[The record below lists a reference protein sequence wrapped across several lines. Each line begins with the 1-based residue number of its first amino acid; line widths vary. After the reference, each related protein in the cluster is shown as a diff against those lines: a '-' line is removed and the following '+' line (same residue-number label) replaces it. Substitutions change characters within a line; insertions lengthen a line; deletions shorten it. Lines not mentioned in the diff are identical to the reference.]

1 MVERYSVVLP
11 FVVQSSVVLPSVV
24 QSSVVLPSVVQKVW
38 GLALLPSEA

>member
-11 FVVQSSVVLPSVV
+11 FVV